1 MSLFSSIKKRS
12 LFLLGIAS
20 MGVIGMVRNFWQE
33 NYSKENSLL
42 VVVPTAHAD
51 YADYSGSGDSGP
63 GDGCGGCTGDSSY

>member
-1 MSLFSSIKKRS
+1 MSLFSSIRKRS

-20 MGVIGMVRNFWQE
+20 VGVIGMVKNFWQE

-51 YADYSGSGDSGP
+51 YADYSGT
-63 GDGCGGCTGDSSY
+63 GDGCGGCSGDSSY